1 MKRRVMGSLM
11 AVLMGASTVA
21 STCPAPIFAA
31 DTNVQEN
38 TVDADIVAS
47 GENYGLTSVTQG
59 NILHAWNW
67 SLKTIKE
74 QLPTIA
80 KSGYSV
86 VQTSPL
92 QSCESFSNNNDWWKS
107 YQPYDYA
114 FGSVYGSEAEFKELC
129 AEADKYGISIIVD
142 IVANHVASEDKVHG
156 YALKAGVADFWKSDS
171 SLFHNSGKEY
181 GTDDGG
187 DEDREGM
194 VLHNIGMADINTESE
209 KVQQRL
215 VSYMKQLIADGADG
229 FRFDAAKHIGT
240 SSDSGSSSSSFWK
253 NTVGVVKAENP
264 SLLYYGEILNDMECS
279 PDPMTYYVKD
289 GIKVTESQI
298 GWAFKDAVQKGTL
311 ATHSTSHKAQ
321 VITYN
326 RSAKCG
332 IAESDQVNWV
342 ENHDT
347 YLNHW
352 GSTGLEGAGNY
363 MSDAQVV
370 LSWSA
375 LASRAN
381 TQSLY
386 FARPD
391 GCTYPDGE
399 PTNTASNHIYGTI
412 ADLTKNGTWKDQ
424 KVVAVN
430 KFKNAM
436 IGEGEDVSSSGNTTI
451 VKRGNKGVVITN
463 FGSGDASFNVSGL
476 TGLKDGTYQDASG
489 QNGSFTVSGGNV
501 SGQVKG
507 NTFVVLYDA
516 NAVVTPTTAP
526 TTEPVVTTAAT
537 EAPAPSGTAT
547 VTTAPTT
554 TVTGDVKV
562 SISKESDNFTDAF
575 EVTVKAENAAAAYY
589 SYDGADWTAFTGT
602 EKITV
607 GKEKLTAGDQ
617 VAVYVAAYDQNGK
630 LVQTSATYTK
640 QVVTTTT
647 APAYDGLCIKVKKSD
662 FDSAPHIYVYGTDA
676 EGNVKEYTGAYGTCA
691 FMTEEGDYYV
701 FKTSDTKSAKFII
714 WIDTYR
720 STPHGADG
728 IDASET
734 VIFDKA
740 SCTVKAEAGETVT
753 VTEAPT
759 GTKEAGKAGE
769 VPVFQAAT
777 EAPATEAPATEVPA
791 TEVPATEAPATE
803 TPDDTKDA
811 NTIAVSV
818 DNGTTFDTETLAVTI
833 TLPEGQEGSYQVDN
847 GVTKKFT
854 GSTTVKVGEGKIAD
868 TDVTLTVTAGTE
880 KKTYTYKKEF
890 NKAKAAQEQEVRTS
904 AVVVIQ
910 SIAEKVLE
918 ASQVNADAIS
928 TAYYATNPSKQVG
941 TCKTISSMSD
951 FNESDKIACAGAWDV
966 ANRWKGGHEN
976 SVADCYGLYAAYDD
990 TNLYIGV
997 EYVNT
1002 TDTWANAG
1010 DGPLSD
1016 GGKMVDIPV
1025 ILALNTGK
1033 GNAMTGKCP
1042 TDKDGHPWQC
1052 NLEFQTRIDHMFI
1065 SSAKL
1070 SGTPGIF
1077 TADESG
1083 NTDYKTH
1090 LKGFKES
1097 GVTLVKEDGS
1107 ISSKIMMMTGSGDA
1121 SNLEENL
1128 DDSKYVDAMT
1138 QNHDRKYD
1146 SFYIY
1151 TIPYSAIDIDKS
1163 YLESNGI
1170 GVMAIGTRQTS
1181 AMDCIP
1187 FDQCMLDNATGDYS
1201 QDPST
1206 SLEKEDLD
1214 TITVP
1219 LAAVG
1224 SVNAIG
1230 SGGGGD
1236 IVTPV
1241 QTTAPVQTTSVEPTQ
1256 DVAVSPAPDTTTA
1269 PVVTV
1274 APTTDV
1280 TEKTVAPITSAAVV
1294 PTDNAGNNEQS
1305 VDSNKETDAMVVNFG
1320 ADLSAPQAA
1329 GTELTLK
1336 AIPYNVSGNCEY
1348 QYSIDGQE
1356 VEGTQDSITWKPEAG
1371 VHEIAVTVTDQEGKT
1386 VTVSKQY
1393 TVENDGSVVVTAQP
1407 ETGSDATATD
1417 SAFATDA
1424 PNVQPGATT
1433 AGNIDSTEG
1442 QTQTQTPTATTNNQV
1457 VNNQT
1462 VPNAGTAKT
1471 PISAKMKFTVAA
1483 PQKVNTEIGVSP
1495 VEVQGGSGSYT
1506 YKLVASLKDSTETVV
1521 IADAVPG
1528 STVTLWKPEKAG
1540 TYELY
1545 MTVTDSADVSNKATV
1560 QQEYKIT
1567 AASANKKLAITNA
1580 KVSKK
1585 KIKLG
1590 KKIKITAAGTAAKG
1604 TLKFKFSAQNGK
1616 KTTVL
1621 KKYNTKK
1628 TYTWKPKKAGT
1639 YKIIIQAKDGS
1650 GKTVKK
1656 TLKVV
1661 VKK

>member
-1 MKRRVMGSLM
+1 M
-11 AVLMGASTVA
+11 
-21 STCPAPIFAA
+21 
-31 DTNVQEN
+31 
-38 TVDADIVAS
+38 
-47 GENYGLTSVTQG
+47 
-59 NILHAWNW
+59 
-67 SLKTIKE
+67 
-74 QLPTIA
+74 PTIA

-347 YLNHW
+347 YLNFW
-352 GSTGLEGAGNY
+352 GSTGLEGAGKY

-399 PTNTASNHIYGTI
+399 RTNTARNHIYGTI

-554 TVTGDVKV
+554 AVTGDVKV

-602 EKITV
+602 EKVAV

-701 FKTSDTKSAKFII
+701 FKTSDTKSARFII
-714 WIDTYR
+714 WTDSYR
-720 STPHGADG
+720 STPHGVDG

-740 SCTVKAEAGETVT
+740 SCTVKAEAGGTVT

-803 TPDDTKDA
+803 TPDDTKDT

-880 KKTYTYKKEF
+880 TKTYTYKKEF
-890 NKAKAAQEQEVRTS
+890 NKAKAAQEQEVKSS

-918 ASQVNADAIS
+918 ASQVNAGLAGEPAS
-928 TAYYATNPSKQVG
+928 QYFSTNPGNQTGAK
-941 TCKTISSMSD
+941 KTITSAKD
-951 FNESDKIACAGAWDV
+951 FTEDMIIAQGV
-966 ANRWKGGHEN
+966 ANDNISIFRGSHEGPVYD
-976 SVADCYGLYAAYDD
+976 SYALFGAYDD
-990 TNLYIGV
+990 TNIYLGLQYTNVIDVVDPAQNFPQSDNGEPGNGNIPQMMV
-997 EYVNT
+997 FDTRSGDY
-1002 TDTWANAG
+1002 TDGTANDTKQKTAWDTNVKFAG
-1010 DGPLSD
+1010 AA
-1016 GGKMVDIPV
+1016 KVDKV
-1025 ILALNTGK
+1025 
-1033 GNAMTGKCP
+1033 
-1042 TDKDGHPWQC
+1042 
-1052 NLEFQTRIDHMFI
+1052 FVY
-1065 SSAKL
+1065 SAKPEEKNTAL
-1070 SGTPGIF
+1070 FSVVNGIVDYNTVKFSKKGTDSGIT
-1077 TADESG
+1077 
-1083 NTDYKTH
+1083 YKYE
-1090 LKGFKES
+1090 KGFFC
-1097 GVTLVKEDGS
+1097 
-1107 ISSKIMMMTGSGDA
+1107 SKMFGINGNGYTPDQLNDDNSAWVDFLEQGHDVSHDSMMIMTIPMSALG
-1121 SNLEENL
+1121 
-1128 DDSKYVDAMT
+1128 VDANKVAT
-1138 QNHDRKYD
+1138 
-1146 SFYIY
+1146 
-1151 TIPYSAIDIDKS
+1151 
-1163 YLESNGI
+1163 EGI
-1170 GVMAIGTRQTS
+1170 GVMSISTFGASGIGSCPQDLSMLDIASEPYSADESTS
-1181 AMDCIP
+1181 A
-1187 FDQCMLDNATGDYS
+1187 
-1201 QDPST
+1201 
-1206 SLEKEDLD
+1206 EKED
-1214 TITVP
+1214 T
-1219 LAAVG
+1219 
-1224 SVNAIG
+1224 
-1230 SGGGGD
+1230 D
-1236 IVTPV
+1236 IVTTRLAQLGGTVTNGGQKNPTLPEN
-1241 QTTAPVQTTSVEPTQ
+1241 TTAPVQTTSVEPTQ
-1256 DVAVSPAPDTTTA
+1256 GVAVSPAPDTTTA

-1348 QYSIDGQE
+1348 QYSIDGQT
-1356 VEGTQDSITWKPEAG
+1356 VEGTQDSITWKPETG

-1567 AASANKKLAITNA
+1567 AASTNKKLAITKA

-1590 KKIKITAAGTAAKG
+1590 KKIKITAAGTASKG